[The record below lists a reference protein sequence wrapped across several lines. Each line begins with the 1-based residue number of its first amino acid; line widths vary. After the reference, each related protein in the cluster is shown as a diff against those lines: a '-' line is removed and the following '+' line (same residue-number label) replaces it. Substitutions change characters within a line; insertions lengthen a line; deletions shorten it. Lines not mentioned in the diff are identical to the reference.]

1 MIELKNLSK
10 TYLPNKETQVHAL
23 KDINLTL
30 GNKGLVFLLGKSGSG
45 KTTLLNMVGGLDKPT
60 QGQIVVDGK
69 ELDLQNEKEINA
81 YRNNKIGFIFQ
92 SYGLLED
99 LTVKSNIK
107 TALDLQNS
115 YVNDEQI
122 EDILQAVGLPKES
135 INRKVSHLSGGQK
148 QRVAIARALI
158 KNSHII
164 LADEPTG
171 NLDEKNSREIFE
183 LLKRLAKTRLVVVVT
198 HSKKFAE
205 EYAERIIT
213 LKDGSI
219 EGDEIKEENDNKKI
233 LQDEREINKFPLLT
247 SFRFAFSSIWHVK
260 LRFILTLIFMIVSLT
275 MFGAGI
281 SATRYNKYELYETV
295 IKDNNIHSYTLV
307 NSAFIDGKRSALQ
320 PQQLDNIQ
328 KEDSLVTY
336 FGIDFSIGY
345 TEDYGASKGKRY
357 RVVKLNSEKYFYPDS
372 VAAFDA
378 WKLNAQGVQLIKG
391 QAPKNQDEIVIT
403 SYFAEGLLEIEEF
416 RKNYGVETLD
426 DFINKYYK
434 FVSKGNISPL
444 RKEVSLK
451 IVGIADAHM
460 DYDRILSLE
469 ESKREQYASDGL
481 NRTIFVSQELL
492 QGQLFNYS
500 ETVGELECYQGIY
513 MDINGEL
520 ILMNL
525 RHIVKE
531 QRLVKQ
537 STYNLNIYNDT
548 IMWIDGHDTV
558 LKEDEIILSTQMFAY
573 VYNEEK
579 NELALTGI
587 QKFDMGIISEKLNEG
602 ITCDIKIDGQIKT
615 VKPVGVYMS
624 NYNVILVSDDLELPT
639 KEVEVKSISST
650 FDKDNIE
657 KNLRTF
663 EQNEVT
669 MTGDLYEALQKAS
682 NEITP
687 TAIFGILGF
696 VVFGLFAVM
705 MLTSFMSSMIEDNYK
720 QLGVLRALGASRGNL
735 IGIYLLVAAIF
746 VILCNIIAMPMLPV
760 VKGFMQAKEIAEVVQ
775 GYVIFETKWYD
786 YIIMIALSA
795 GITFGASI
803 AHILTKTKAT
813 PIEMLKGKT

>member
-10 TYLPNKETQVHAL
+10 TYLPNKETEVHAL

-60 QGQIVVDGK
+60 QGQIIVDGK
-69 ELDLQNEKEINA
+69 ELDLHNEKEINA
-81 YRNNKIGFIFQ
+81 YRNNKVGFIFQ

-115 YVNDEQI
+115 YVDDEQI

-135 INRKVSHLSGGQK
+135 INRKVSQLSGGQK
-148 QRVAIARALI
+148 QRVSIARALI
-158 KNSHII
+158 KNSQII

-171 NLDEKNSREIFE
+171 NLDEKNSREIFG

-345 TEDYGASKGKRY
+345 TEDFGASKGKRY

-391 QAPKNQDEIVIT
+391 QAPRSQEEIVIT
-403 SYFAEGLLEIEEF
+403 RYFAEGLLEIEEF

-548 IMWIDGHDTV
+548 IMWIDGHNTV

-579 NELALTGI
+579 NALALTGI
-587 QKFDMGIISEKLNEG
+587 QKYDSDIIAEKLNEG

-657 KNLRTF
+657 QTLRSF
-663 EQNEVT
+663 EQNEVV

-682 NEITP
+682 DEITP

-795 GITFGASI
+795 LITFGASI

-813 PIEMLKGKT
+813 PIEMLKGKM

>member
-1 MIELKNLSK
+1 MIELKNLNK

-45 KTTLLNMVGGLDKPT
+45 KTTLLNMVGGLDKPS

-122 EDILQAVGLPKES
+122 EDILQAVGLPTES

-148 QRVAIARALI
+148 QRVSIARALI
-158 KNSHII
+158 KNSQII

-171 NLDEKNSREIFE
+171 NLDEKNSREIFG

-219 EGDEIKEENDNKKI
+219 EGDKIKEENDNKKI
-233 LQDEREINKFPLLT
+233 LQDDREINKFPLAT

-281 SATRYNKYELYETV
+281 SAMRYNKYELYETA
-295 IKDNNIHSYTLV
+295 IRDNDIQGYTLV
-307 NSAFIDGKRSALQ
+307 SDIYTDGHRIPLQQNQLSALQ
-320 PQQLDNIQ
+320 NEDAMIVYRGMDFSVGCQLD
-328 KEDSLVTY
+328 D
-336 FGIDFSIGY
+336 GY
-345 TEDYGASKGKRY
+345 YVHNAVIELSR
-357 RVVKLNSEKYFYPDS
+357 EKYFYPDS
-372 VAAFDA
+372 VAVYDA
-378 WKLNAQGVQLIKG
+378 DKLNAQKVRLIKG
-391 QAPKNQDEIVIT
+391 QAPRSQEEIVIT
-403 SYFAEGLLEIEEF
+403 RYFAEGLLEIQQF
-416 RKNYGVETLD
+416 REYYNVETMD
-426 DFINKYYK
+426 DLIGKTIQ
-434 FVSKGNISPL
+434 FVAYGNHYANRREIGL
-444 RKEVSLK
+444 ET
-451 IVGIADAHM
+451 VGIVDANM
-460 DYDRILSLE
+460 NYDKILSLNE
-469 ESKREQYASDGL
+469 DLKKQYASDGL
-481 NRTIFVSQELL
+481 NCTIFVTEELL
-492 QGQLFNYS
+492 QKQLFGYI
-500 ETVGELECYQGIY
+500 ELNGDVDYYQGRFVNLF
-513 MDINGEL
+513 DKP
-520 ILMNL
+520 IL
-525 RHIVKE
+525 VSS
-531 QRLVKQ
+531 QRSTYSKQLVKQ
-537 STYNLNIYNDT
+537 SNYNLNMFGDDVT
-548 IMWIDGHDTV
+548 WMEGHDKT
-558 LKEDEIILSTQMFAY
+558 LKENEVLIHATSFMY
-573 VYNEEK
+573 VYNNVKNKLVFTGLEEYDK
-579 NELALTGI
+579 DI
-587 QKFDMGIISEKLNEG
+587 FIEKLNEG
-602 ITCDIKIDGQIKT
+602 IECEVTFGK
-615 VKPVGVYMS
+615 VKKKVKVVGLV
-624 NYNVILVSDDLELPT
+624 NYNVIIVSDDLVLPT

-657 KNLRTF
+657 QTLRTF
-663 EQNEVT
+663 EQNEVV

>member
-10 TYLPNKETQVHAL
+10 TYLPNKETEVHAIN
-23 KDINLTL
+23 DINLTL

-60 QGQIVVDGK
+60 QGQIIVDGK
-69 ELDLQNEKEINA
+69 ELDLHKEKDINA
-81 YRNNKIGFIFQ
+81 YRNNKVGFIFQ

-99 LTVKSNIK
+99 MKVKSNIK

-115 YVNDEQI
+115 YFDDEQI
-122 EDILQAVGLPKES
+122 EEILQAVGLPKES

-158 KNSHII
+158 KNSQII

-183 LLKRLAKTRLVVVVT
+183 LLKKIAKTRLVVVVT

-213 LKDGSI
+213 LKDGKI
-219 EGDEIKEENDNKKI
+219 EHDEIKNINNGTKI
-233 LQDEREINKFPLLT
+233 LQSEKDANKFPLAT
-247 SFRFAFSSIWHVK
+247 SFRFALSSIWHVK

-281 SATRYNKYELYETV
+281 SATRYNKYELYERA
-295 IKDNNIHSYTLV
+295 IKDNNIQSYTLV
-307 NSAFIDGKRSALQ
+307 NSAYIDGKRSALQ
-320 PQQLDNIQ
+320 PVQLDNIQ
-328 KEDSLVTY
+328 TDNSIVTY
-336 FGIDFSIGY
+336 FGIDFSISY
-345 TEDYGASKGKRY
+345 VEDLGPSKGQRY

-372 VAAFDA
+372 IAVYDA
-378 WKLNAQGVQLIKG
+378 DRLSEQGVQLIKG
-391 QAPKNQDEIVIT
+391 QAPRNVDEIVIT
-403 SYFAEGLLEIEEF
+403 RYFAEGLLEIEEF
-416 RKNYGVETLD
+416 RKNYNVETLD
-426 DFINKYYK
+426 DFINKSYK

-444 RKEVSLK
+444 RKEINLK
-451 IVGIADAHM
+451 IVGIADA
-460 DYDRILSLE
+460 YINYERILSLE

-492 QGQLFNYS
+492 QGQLFNYT
-500 ETVGELECYQGIY
+500 ETAAELRCYQGVY
-513 MDINGEL
+513 MDTNGEL
-520 ILMNL
+520 ILINQ

-548 IMWIDGHDTV
+548 IMWIDGHGTI
-558 LKEDEIILSTQMFAY
+558 LEEDEIILSTQIFAY
-573 VYNEEK
+573 VYNELK
-579 NELALTGI
+579 KELALTGI
-587 QKFDMGIISEKLNEG
+587 QKFDMDTISEKLNEG
-602 ITCDIKIDGQIKT
+602 ITCEITIDGQIKT

-624 NYNVILVSDDLELPT
+624 NYSVILVSDDLELPT

-657 KNLRTF
+657 QTLRTF
-663 EQNEVT
+663 EQSEVV

-682 NEITP
+682 DEIMP

-696 VVFGLFAVM
+696 VIFALFAVM
-705 MLTSFMSSMIEDNYK
+705 MLTSFISSMIEDNYK

-735 IGIYLLVAAIF
+735 IGIYLLVATILV
-746 VILCNIIAMPMLPV
+746 VICNIVAMPMLPL

-795 GITFGASI
+795 GITFLGSI
-803 AHILTKTKAT
+803 VHILSKTKAT
-813 PIEMLKGKT
+813 PIEMLKGKR

>member
-122 EDILQAVGLPKES
+122 EDILQAVGLSKEN
-135 INRKVSHLSGGQK
+135 INRKVSQLSGGQK

-158 KNSHII
+158 KNSQII

-171 NLDEKNSREIFE
+171 NLDEKNSREIFG

-233 LQDEREINKFPLLT
+233 LQDDREINKFPLLT

-281 SATRYNKYELYETV
+281 SATRYNKYELYETA
-295 IKDNNIHSYTLV
+295 IKNNNIEGYTLV
-307 NSAFIDGKRSALQ
+307 SDIYVDGKRSTLQ
-320 PQQLDNIQ
+320 PEQYEGI
-328 KEDSLVTY
+328 KTEDSLVTY
-336 FGIDFSIGY
+336 RGKDFSVCYNNAIDGHDRAY
-345 TEDYGASKGKRY
+345 
-357 RVVKLNSEKYFYPDS
+357 VIQLNSERYYYPDS
-372 VAAFDA
+372 VAVYDIE
-378 WKLNAQGVQLIKG
+378 KLKKQGITLYKG
-391 QAPKNQDEIVIT
+391 QAPKSKEEIVIT
-403 SYFAEGLLEIEEF
+403 RYFAEGLLEIEEF
-416 RKNYGVETLD
+416 RDNYKVQKMDDLIGKTIKCTSQGNADLDRTEVGV
-426 DFINKYYK
+426 K
-434 FVSKGNISPL
+434 ISG
-444 RKEVSLK
+444 
-451 IVGIADAHM
+451 IVDTHFN
-460 DYDRILSLE
+460 YDKILSLD
-469 ESKREQYASDGL
+469 ESLREQYAADGL
-481 NRTIFVSQELL
+481 NCTIFVTEELL
-492 QGQLFNYS
+492 QSQIFNRIKVDGETPCYRGYFINDGFGLRPYYS
-500 ETVGELECYQGIY
+500 TSFIAEQIVMSQSSYYLDIY
-513 MDINGEL
+513 EDSITWIAGHNQMLKDDE
-520 ILMNL
+520 ILMN
-525 RHIVKE
+525 
-531 QRLVKQ
+531 
-537 STYNLNIYNDT
+537 S
-548 IMWIDGHDTV
+548 
-558 LKEDEIILSTQMFAY
+558 SMFAY
-573 VYNEEK
+573 VYNK
-579 NELALTGI
+579 VNNKLVLTG
-587 QKFDMGIISEKLNEG
+587 QERYDKEIIEDKLNEG
-602 ITCDIKIDGQIKT
+602 IKCEVTFGKITKT
-615 VKPVGVYMS
+615 MKVVGLINNFIFV
-624 NYNVILVSDDLELPT
+624 VSDDLVLPT

-657 KNLRTF
+657 QTLRTF
-663 EQNEVT
+663 EQNEVV

-682 NEITP
+682 DEITP

-786 YIIMIALSA
+786 YIIMLALSA

-813 PIEMLKGKT
+813 PIEMLKGKM